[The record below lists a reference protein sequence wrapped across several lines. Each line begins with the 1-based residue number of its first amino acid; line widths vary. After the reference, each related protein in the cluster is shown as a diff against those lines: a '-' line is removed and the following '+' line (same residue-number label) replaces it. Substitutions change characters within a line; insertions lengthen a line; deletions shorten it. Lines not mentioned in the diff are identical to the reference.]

1 VRDRFGDFSEPV
13 CGSYVKQVLFGLAY
27 LHAQGVLHRDIKG
40 ANILTTKTGVAKVA
54 DFGVAA
60 RFDGVT
66 LQLATSGSLFS
77 SSAIGT
83 SSVVRVWRARG
94 SRRRFALLD
103 GSRDYRDVCAT
114 IGRVRHLEP
123 WMHHPR
129 ANDWAA
135 TPLRTGAHGCQTPR
149 PESKATLT
157 SFDARPNASVS
168 ASVSHSVG

>member
-123 WMHHPR
+123 WAR
-129 ANDWAA
+129 ACVSQRKPGMRWNSSKSPWA
-135 TPLRTGAHGCQTPR
+135 RGALVDIGAQV
-149 PESKATLT
+149 S
-157 SFDARPNASVS
+157 SARMERGRFNC
-168 ASVSHSVG
+168 